1 MAFTDIP
8 FPRRQKNIHE
18 GVREGYFCHEGR
30 IDYNSRYKPHL
41 EVLIPI
47 YAKHKDYSRKYQLE
61 EEEAANEIL
70 GSGNFAVL
78 KGGTYYNQGGYYR
91 YKGNR

>member
-1 MAFTDIP
+1 M
-8 FPRRQKNIHE
+8 
-18 GVREGYFCHEGR
+18 
-30 IDYNSRYKPHL
+30 
-41 EVLIPI
+41 LIPI
-47 YAKHKDYSRKYQLE
+47 HAKHKDYSRKYQLE